1 MNINFKSILT
11 ISVVL
16 ISSNLFGQNYFSR
29 HFDFEGDN
37 DIAWNITK
45 VGDRYVVYS
54 ANFCHQNTVGCTGLL
69 CFNKNLD
76 LIWRIQ
82 LDSVGPLFEESVTTD
97 NQFIYLCV
105 TPEYNPNY
113 VMRLYK
119 IDINGNLVQ
128 MKELGPY
135 NKVISP
141 FVMNYHNDLLY
152 MNVLF
157 WHDRRVKGYDST
169 EIWYMDKNFEV
180 VHKFTDTDKN
190 KYEDLTGYRSTADGN
205 FIASKTFYG
214 SDGIVR
220 GMVKKFDPSGK
231 NIQKFYLPWTHN
243 GYYTLGLEHVKPTR
257 DNGWVGLWH
266 QEIEVLYSDTFPM
279 QPMVYKMDSLGN
291 VEWVHTFYSKHPK
304 RITNLFEATNGDII
318 LVGEKESSGRVNKYV
333 LSGWVVRIASDG
345 KILWE
350 KSYND
355 TISDNGFSHFYDGLE
370 LDNGDLVFCGS
381 IVPKR
386 EFGIFNTDNWLVHTD
401 RNGCILPS
409 CDSFQL
415 LTKIDFPKE
424 QPFAEVRFTNPV
436 ENELVVESD
445 SFSSPVSI
453 TITDLKSSKILEFKE
468 MLLPLKCNVSQ
479 VPAGIYL
486 LKIQDMRTHISKT
499 YKFLKT

>member
-1 MNINFKSILT
+1 MKILIPHIFSIL
-11 ISVVL
+11 IL
-16 ISSNLFGQNYFSR
+16 IQNVEGQNYFSR

-45 VGDRYVVYS
+45 AGDRYVVFS
-54 ANFCHQNTVGCTGLL
+54 ANYCHQNTVGCSGLL

-82 LDSVGPLFEESVTTD
+82 LDSVGPLFEECVTAD
-97 NQFIYLCV
+97 DQFIYLCV

-119 IDINGNLVQ
+119 IDLNGNLIH

-135 NKVISP
+135 SKRISP
-141 FVMNYHNDLLY
+141 IVMNHHQDLLY
-152 MNVLF
+152 MNVLY
-157 WHDRRVKGYDST
+157 WHDRNIKGYDST

-190 KYEDLTGYRSTADGN
+190 KYEDLTGFRPTLDGN
-205 FIASKTFYG
+205 FIASKTYFNNN
-214 SDGIVR
+214 GIVR
-220 GMVKKFDPSGK
+220 GMVKKFDPSGR
-231 NIQKFYLPWTHN
+231 NIQNFHLPWTHA
-243 GYYTLGLEHVKPTR
+243 GYYDLGLEHVKPTR

-266 QEIEVLYSDTFPM
+266 QEIEVFFNDTFPR
-279 QPMVYKMDSLGN
+279 QPMVYKMDSMGN
-291 VEWVHTFYSKHPK
+291 VEWLQIFYSKYPK
-304 RITNLFEATNGDII
+304 RIINLFEASNGDII

-355 TISDNGFSHFYDGLE
+355 TISINGYSHFYDGLE
-370 LDNGDLVFCGS
+370 MENGDFVFCGS
-381 IVPKR
+381 IKPFQ
-386 EFGIFNTDNWLVHTD
+386 EAGIIYNTDNWLVHTD

-424 QPFAEVRFTNPV
+424 QPFSEVRFTNPV
-436 ENELVVESD
+436 ANELVVESD

-486 LKIQDMRTHISKT
+486 LKIQDMKTHISKT